1 MQLRAL
7 AAIAALVA
15 AAPADAISQPH
26 LNPLVDLHAAK
37 QPVFGLYAPANP
49 RGRGGR
55 GGRGADAASA
65 ASGAANAAVPTP
77 PPKTP
82 AELAKDAVAFTLS
95 DYLFDGGMEGNFDA
109 GFASFSEY
117 MKGMAA
123 AVPAGQRLRFP
134 FMVKTHRI
142 AEDPALAAVRI
153 GRQLNLGVAGI
164 VFVGVESADE
174 VKAGLA
180 AMRFKSKGGAR
191 PDDDLGDAPAY
202 WGLTPREYRDKA
214 DLWPLNPR
222 GELVNWTIVESKE
235 GLAHVREIAAVPG
248 IGALFPGAGTLRQV
262 FATTDSTGRRV
273 TDEQAWEAAIQQVL
287 AACKEFNV
295 PCGFPA
301 NTPEVME
308 ERYRQGFRVF
318 VIGWG
323 DNGFRTVEAGRK
335 LSGR

>member
-1 MQLRAL
+1 VHLRVL
-7 AAIAALVA
+7 ATMAVLLAFA
-15 AAPADAISQPH
+15 AAPDAAAQQH
-26 LNPLVDLHAAK
+26 LNPLVDLHAARK
-37 QPVFGLYAPANP
+37 AVFGLYAPANP

-55 GGRGADAASA
+55 GRAGAPV
-65 ASGAANAAVPTP
+65 SGAPEAPATP
-77 PPKTP
+77 ARTP
-82 AELAKDAVAFTLS
+82 AELAKDAVGYALS

-109 GFASFSEY
+109 GYATFSEY
-117 MKGMAA
+117 MKGMMA
-123 AVPAGQRLRFP
+123 AVPDGQRLRFP

-142 AEDPALAAVRI
+142 AEDPALAAARI

-164 VFVGVESADE
+164 VFVGVESAEE

-180 AMRFKSKGGAR
+180 AMRFVSNGGLR

-202 WGLTPREYRDKA
+202 WGLTPQQYRARA

-222 GELVNWTIVESKE
+222 GELVNWTIVESRE

-262 FATTDSTGRRV
+262 FSTTDATGRRV
-273 TDEQAWEAAIQQVL
+273 TDEAAWEAAIQQVL

-308 ERYRQGFRVF
+308 QRYRQGFRVF
-318 VIGWG
+318 VIAWG

-335 LSGR
+335 LAGR

>member
-1 MQLRAL
+1 MHLRVLAAVAAL
-7 AAIAALVA
+7 AASAPAADVA
-15 AAPADAISQPH
+15 AQQQH

-37 QPVFGLYAPANP
+37 QPVFGLYAPANT

-55 GGRGADAASA
+55 DGGGDAAE
-65 ASGAANAAVPTP
+65 VPAQKP
-77 PPKTP
+77 PRKTS
-82 AELAKDAVAFTLS
+82 AELAQDAVAFTAS
-95 DYLFDGGMEGNFDA
+95 DYLFEGGMEGNFDA
-109 GFASFSEY
+109 GYASFSEY

-142 AEDPALAAVRI
+142 AEDPALAAARI

-164 VFVGVESADE
+164 VFVGVEGAEE
-174 VKAGLA
+174 VRAGLA
-180 AMRFKSKGGAR
+180 AMRFKSRGGTR

-202 WGLTPREYRDKA
+202 WGLSPQQYRDKA

-222 GELVNWTIVESKE
+222 GELVNWTIVESRE

-262 FATTDSTGRRV
+262 FSTTDSTGRRV
-273 TDEQAWEAAIQQVL
+273 TDDKAWEDAIQQVL

-301 NTPEVME
+301 NTPEVLE
-308 ERYRQGFRVF
+308 ERYKQGFRVF
-318 VIGWG
+318 VIAWG
-323 DNGFRTVEAGRK
+323 DTGFRTVDAGRK